1 MLPWA
6 DLLRITATRWAWTPA
21 EFWAA
26 TPRELEAVLGLGH
39 PADGLKR
46 SELDQ
51 LIRTHP
57 DTATCGRTEDHKEER
72 PHDRS

>member
-1 MLPWA
+1 MLPWT

-57 DTATCGRTEDHKEER
+57 DTATCGRAEDQKEGR
-72 PHDRS
+72 PHD

>member
-39 PADGLKR
+39 AADGLKR
-46 SELDQ
+46 SELNQ

-57 DTATCGRTEDHKEER
+57 DTATCGRAEDQKEER
-72 PHDRS
+72 PHD

>member
-1 MLPWA
+1 MLPWTE
-6 DLLRITATRWAWTPA
+6 LLRITATRWAWTPA

-26 TPRELEAVLGLGH
+26 TPRELEAVLGFGC

-46 SELDQ
+46 SELNQ

-57 DTATCGRTEDHKEER
+57 DTATCGRAGDQKEES
-72 PHDRS
+72 PDD